1 MNINATLI
9 GQAIAFA
16 VFVWF
21 CMRFVWPPVT
31 AALAERQKK
40 ISEGL
45 NAADKAQ
52 RDLDAAHAK
61 VAEELKAAKQQSAVL
76 LEQANKRANQMVE
89 EAKAVAAVEGERLV
103 TQARGQIEQEMA
115 GARDALRVQVAAL
128 AVAGAEKILEA
139 QVDAKAHAA
148 MLDKLAAQ
156 L

>member
-21 CMRFVWPPVT
+21 CMKFVWPPVT

-40 ISEGL
+40 IAEGL

-52 RDLDAAHAK
+52 RDLESAHAQ
-61 VAEELKAAKQQSAVL
+61 VAEELKAAKAQAAVL
-76 LEQANKRANQMVE
+76 LEQANKRATQMVE
-89 EAKAVAAVEGERLV
+89 EAKAAGAAEGQRQIA
-103 TQARGQIEQEMA
+103 QAHAQIEQEIA
-115 GARDALRVQVAAL
+115 AARDGLRVQVAAL

-139 QVDAKAHAA
+139 QVDAKAHAG
-148 MLDKLAAQ
+148 MLDKLAAE